1 MMKAMENPANQLNH
15 NQKNYSQKNH
25 IGIGHRKRLR
35 ERFLKNGLQG
45 FHDYEVIELLLSLN
59 TPRKDCKQSAKT
71 LLKRFKTFQGV
82 LEANIESLCEVSGV
96 GPSNSLGIKL
106 IKEVGDRYLESRI
119 LTKDVVQNSSDL
131 KEYLKQT
138 IGHKPKEVFVGIFL
152 DAKNRVL
159 TSKTLFEGTLT
170 TSSVYPREVVISAL
184 ANNAAAVIFAHNH
197 PSGDIE
203 PSTSDIRI
211 TKKLLIALNYVGIIL
226 HEHMIMGHDG
236 YYSFAENG
244 YIAQF
249 KKEFEDLQ

>member
-1 MMKAMENPANQLNH
+1 MTMENPANQQNKPQPNH
-15 NQKNYSQKNH
+15 N
-25 IGIGHRKRLR
+25 GIGHRKRLR

-82 LEANIESLCEVSGV
+82 LEANIETLCEVDGV

-106 IKEVGDRYLESRI
+106 IKEVADRFLESRI
-119 LTKDVVQNSSDL
+119 LTKDVVRNSGDL
-131 KEYLKQT
+131 HDYLKQT
-138 IGHKPKEVFVGIFL
+138 IGHKSKEVFVGIFL

-159 TSKTLFEGTLT
+159 TCKTLFEGTLT
-170 TSSVYPREVVISAL
+170 TSSVYPREAVISAL
-184 ANNAAAVIFAHNH
+184 QHNAAAVIFAHNH

-203 PSTSDIRI
+203 PSASDIQI

-226 HEHMIMGHDG
+226 HEHMIIGNDG
-236 YYSFAENG
+236 CYSFAENG
-244 YIAQF
+244 FIAQF
-249 KKEFEDLQ
+249 KKDFEELQ